1 MAKQSLKDPK
11 FRCNACK
18 EFYFAEENPVHYQ
31 CPKHGYL
38 CEKHIIDTDFYFTGI
53 SDAKSERKIHLPSEF
68 IGCCHLYKD
77 STRGESVKSV
87 TYFTGNQKKIVS
99 DEQFIEYFQ
108 KFNACTKKALKFNWN
123 SNLKMWVEEG
133 KEVIEKPAAK
143 SEKSNKSG
151 EIKLL
156 IDLFEKDILT
166 KEQFLNQLKSSI

>member
-18 EFYFAEENPVHYQ
+18 EFYTAEENPVHYQ

-38 CEKHIIDTDFYFTGI
+38 CEKHIIDHDFCFTA
-53 SDAKSERKIHLPSEF
+53 SDSKSEKKIHLPSEF

-77 STRGESVKSV
+77 STRGESVERLFISK
-87 TYFTGNQKKIVS
+87 GNQKNTVP
-99 DEQFIEYFQ
+99 DEQFIENFKKYY
-108 KFNACTKKALKFNWN
+108 ACAKKALEFNWN
-123 SNLKMWVEEG
+123 SDLKIWVEKG
-133 KEVIEKPAAK
+133 KEVIAKSAAK
-143 SEKSNKSG
+143 PEKLNKSG

-156 IDLFEKDILT
+156 IELFEKDILT

>member
-18 EFYFAEENPVHYQ
+18 EFYFADENPVHYQ

-38 CEKHIIDTDFYFTGI
+38 CEKHIIDTDFSFTARESI
-53 SDAKSERKIHLPSEF
+53 NRKEIHLPPEF

-87 TYFTGNQKKIVS
+87 YIPRENLKNAVT
-99 DEQFIEYFQ
+99 DEQFIEHFQ
-108 KFNACTKKALKFNWN
+108 KYIACAKKALKFNWN
-123 SNLKMWVEEG
+123 TDLKMWVEEG